1 MEKELPVEPFGS
13 ESDLSDSTSVLN
25 YSNTSITLSE
35 MSVSSDKSDSSY
47 EDNNKKDKGV
57 QVNMK
62 LCYRDIMNQY
72 YANLQYFGQPTNVGG
87 GSPTKHQTSRTTN
100 NIMVNINSAQNN
112 RVSLWVDG
120 EQNENQN
127 QDQTDKRT
135 ENEEDQSESTNP
147 VVILS
152 KEKVTLRINPGRQ
165 ERRLSD
171 ATLYEDIED
180 AAEYFSNNFCQ
191 SVSPPPLPPR
201 LVRSQSEF
209 NCDKMVKR
217 KNLNHHLGID
227 DQIDLNNVKDANANT
242 LRNLQE
248 NGRVRSKKDLTK
260 FLGINEVK
268 LRKKPFIKKYTEH
281 RRPKSIIDN
290 ILSAKKHFRSSK
302 DNDQS
307 NLDESFDQF
316 VSFLKD
322 QDQQL
327 KGQIKR
333 TNLEKYLGPERDVL
347 VIEDLDN
354 LDTSKKIVLGNENDD
369 EDVFNTGEEYDKC
382 RTSSFSSVAS
392 SHSSSSTQSS
402 SEHSSAKESSSS
414 FSKILRKSSRRFST
428 SGIELMESIRRKSSF
443 GKKCH
448 IKSSMNNLPI
458 DSSDSI
464 YKDESCI
471 QEFLAKGMP
480 VIPFDQPLMALMDAK
495 KENSSAHQKEFLV
508 TENEDY
514 VSVSDSLET
523 LIKLAKGELS
533 GDGATEASEEP
544 IYIEMSQSATSQ
556 VTKPNFNEYMDMD
569 VVQKA
574 LSQFKFSSSD

>member
-1 MEKELPVEPFGS
+1 MEKGLAIEAFGS
-13 ESDLSDSTSVLN
+13 ESDLSDSASVLN
-25 YSNTSITLSE
+25 YSNSSITLSE
-35 MSVSSDKSDSSY
+35 MSVSSDKSEESY
-47 EDNNKKDKGV
+47 EESTKKMLNKGV

-62 LCYRDIMNQY
+62 LCYQDIMTQY
-72 YANLQYFGQPTNVGG
+72 YANLQYFGQCST
-87 GSPTKHQTSRTTN
+87 TKFENQQTSKLTN
-100 NIMVNINSAQNN
+100 STLVNINCAPNN

-120 EQNENQN
+120 EENENHNNDQNEKQN
-127 QDQTDKRT
+127 IDL
-135 ENEEDQSESTNP
+135 NQSESTNS

-152 KEKVTLRINPGRQ
+152 KEKVTLRINPGKQ

-180 AAEYFSNNFCQ
+180 AAEFFSTNFCQ

-260 FLGINEVK
+260 FLGINDVK
-268 LRKKPFIKKYTEH
+268 LRKKPLIKKYTDH
-281 RRPKSIIDN
+281 RRSKSIIDN
-290 ILSAKKHFRSSK
+290 ILSAKKHFRSAK

-316 VSFLKD
+316 VTFLKD

-354 LDTSKKIVLGNENDD
+354 LDASKKNCLG
-369 EDVFNTGEEYDKC
+369 K
-382 RTSSFSSVAS
+382 
-392 SHSSSSTQSS
+392 
-402 SEHSSAKESSSS
+402 
-414 FSKILRKSSRRFST
+414 
-428 SGIELMESIRRKSSF
+428 
-443 GKKCH
+443 
-448 IKSSMNNLPI
+448 
-458 DSSDSI
+458 
-464 YKDESCI
+464 
-471 QEFLAKGMP
+471 
-480 VIPFDQPLMALMDAK
+480 
-495 KENSSAHQKEFLV
+495 
-508 TENEDY
+508 
-514 VSVSDSLET
+514 
-523 LIKLAKGELS
+523 
-533 GDGATEASEEP
+533 
-544 IYIEMSQSATSQ
+544 
-556 VTKPNFNEYMDMD
+556 
-569 VVQKA
+569 
-574 LSQFKFSSSD
+574 

>member
-1 MEKELPVEPFGS
+1 MEKGLAIEAFGS

-25 YSNTSITLSE
+25 YSNSSITLSE
-35 MSVSSDKSDSSY
+35 MSVSSDKSEESY
-47 EDNNKKDKGV
+47 EESTKKMLNKGV

-62 LCYRDIMNQY
+62 LCYQDIMTQY
-72 YANLQYFGQPTNVGG
+72 YANLQYFGQCST
-87 GSPTKHQTSRTTN
+87 TKFENQQTSKLTN
-100 NIMVNINSAQNN
+100 STLVNINCAPNN

-120 EQNENQN
+120 EENENHN
-127 QDQTDKRT
+127 QDQ
-135 ENEEDQSESTNP
+135 NEKQNIDLNQSESTNS

-152 KEKVTLRINPGRQ
+152 KEKVTLRINPGNQ

-180 AAEYFSNNFCQ
+180 AAEFFSTNFCQ

-260 FLGINEVK
+260 FLGINDVK
-268 LRKKPFIKKYTEH
+268 LRKKPLIKKYTDH
-281 RRPKSIIDN
+281 RRSKSIIDN
-290 ILSAKKHFRSSK
+290 ILSAKKHFRSAK

-316 VSFLKD
+316 VTFLKD

-354 LDTSKKIVLGNENDD
+354 LDASKKIVLGNENDD
-369 EDVFNTGEEYDKC
+369 EDVFNTGEVYDKC
-382 RTSSFSSVAS
+382 RTSSFSSVTS

-402 SEHSSAKESSSS
+402 SESSSAKESS

-443 GKKCH
+443 GKKSH
-448 IKSSMNNLPI
+448 LKSSMNDLPLDLSMN
-458 DSSDSI
+458 DST

-471 QEFLAKGMP
+471 QEFVAKGMP
-480 VIPFDQPLMALMDAK
+480 VIPFDQPLMALLNVKQDI
-495 KENSSAHQKEFLV
+495 SSTQQKDFLV

-514 VSVSDSLET
+514 ISVSDSLET

-533 GDGATEASEEP
+533 NDGAITTPEEP

-556 VTKPNFNEYMDMD
+556 ATKPNFNEYMDMD

-574 LSQFKFSSSD
+574 LSQFKFSPSD